1 MVFTTKTVNSIL
13 VSVSDFRFL
22 KELLRKIYL
31 HFDNNFY
38 SKKKTMGT
46 KKPVEGRFFTSPY
59 LSVVLSL
66 LIKGKK
72 ITYLNLFSRVNV
84 STVKKNFFGVLSIN
98 AVPVQEITRWNR

>member
-13 VSVSDFRFL
+13 VSLSDFRFL

-38 SKKKTMGT
+38 SKKKLWELKNQSKAGFLPPLT
-46 KKPVEGRFFTSPY
+46 Y
-59 LSVVLSL
+59 LLFSLS

-84 STVKKNFFGVLSIN
+84 STVKKKNFLVYLVLMQSLS
-98 AVPVQEITRWNR
+98 RR